1 MLQDAERGIR
11 MPDSSNYFKR
21 ASGRA
26 LLSCSS
32 VNGTI
37 ESKVLF
43 FPIVV
48 FFLSSH
54 SPFPNPCL

>member
-43 FPIVV
+43 FSYCSIFP
-48 FFLSSH
+48 FLTQSLS
-54 SPFPNPCL
+54 